1 MAKRIS
7 STPSGTVEGG
17 SIFPL
22 ASNVGYEQSV
32 QPVTIV
38 SSLDTKGK
46 QQPFTV
52 APDTNVINSFD
63 QQGGS
68 VSLTNNAIGVTDAID
83 MSLYDSLIIYPL
95 SSAPLL
101 PDTIEIDI
109 VGRGQVMAEDGQL
122 LTMSTSTNPQISG
135 SQTNS
140 LLFTDI
146 LNDPDTVPSSDVT
159 AILQYKI
166 TGLHGLLIAIAIKNT
181 TGSTL
186 TMSCYHKQVGFKGA

>member
-1 MAKRIS
+1 MVKRIS
-7 STPSGTVEGG
+7 PTPSGTVEGG
-17 SIFPL
+17 AVYPL
-22 ASNVGYEQSV
+22 AANVEYEQNV

-52 APDTNVINSFD
+52 APDTNVINSFSN
-63 QQGGS
+63 QGDS

-83 MSLYDSLIIYPL
+83 MSLYVSLIIYPL

-109 VGRGQVMAEDGQL
+109 VGRGSVMAEDGQL
-122 LTMSTSTNPQISG
+122 LSMATDTFPQISG

-140 LLFTDI
+140 LLFTDV
-146 LNDPDTVPSSDVT
+146 LNDPDTAPASSVD
-159 AILQYKI
+159 ALLQYKI
-166 TGLHGLLIAIAIKNT
+166 TGLHGLMVAISIKNT

-186 TMSCYHKQVGFKGA
+186 TMSCYHKQVRFLGA